1 MINAE
6 YFENKDREILK
17 LKIQISKFKEYDKK
31 RKEYYSD
38 VLKKLGEAESYI
50 QELESGTEV
59 GKLKKKIKNLNI
71 ENKNLRSKITLS
83 NHPELL
89 EYNDV
94 SDVDLKLYIT
104 KLKKE
109 NKSLKDTVADL
120 IYKLNHV
127 QTS

>member
-6 YFENKDREILK
+6 YFETKDREILK
-17 LKIQISKFKEYDKK
+17 LKIQISKFKEYDEK

-71 ENKNLRSKITLS
+71 ELRNLRSKILLS
-83 NHPELL
+83 KNPELL
-89 EYNDV
+89 EYDGIDNV
-94 SDVDLKLYIT
+94 ELRMMNI

-109 NKSLKDTVADL
+109 NKNLKDTVADL

-127 QTS
+127 QVS